1 MNLNNFKLSFGDIIV
16 ITILGYIIYCVNCS
30 PPQIEIQMP
39 RNALEYE
46 TISKFVT
53 ASLIPDQLKPA
64 LIVTNVYPIG
74 NIPGLYLFYAYSD
87 DGINPREQGIY
98 VVDHTGYRYTP
109 GGIAPLKF
117 SGGMT
122 LCEPEFMLA
131 QNQLLA
137 NIDVY
142 SQGKFQQTRQIDLTP
157 YIEIY
162 FASENA
168 KNLLNKTR

>member
-1 MNLNNFKLSFGDIIV
+1 MRWSNLIISFGNIV
-16 ITILGYIIYCVNCS
+16 IIILLRYIIYCVNS
-30 PPQIEIQMP
+30 ATPQVEIKTP
-39 RNALEYE
+39 HSALEYE

-74 NIPGLYLFYAYSD
+74 NIPGLYLFYAYSA

-98 VVDHTGYRYTP
+98 VVDHTGYRSTP

-157 YIEIY
+157 YVEIY
-162 FASENA
+162 SASKNA
-168 KNLLNKTR
+168 ENLLNETW

>member
-1 MNLNNFKLSFGDIIV
+1 MKWGYFRISFGNWVII
-16 ITILGYIIYCVNCS
+16 ILLGYIIYCVNCS
-30 PPQIEIQMP
+30 TPQIEIQMP

-46 TISKFVT
+46 TISKFVA
-53 ASLIPDQLKPA
+53 ASLEPDQLKPA
-64 LIVTNVYPIG
+64 VIVTNVYPIG

-98 VVDHTGYRYTP
+98 VVDHTGYRYIP
-109 GGIAPLKF
+109 DGIAPLKF
-117 SGGMT
+117 SGGIT
-122 LCEPEFMLA
+122 FSEPEFMLA

-142 SQGKFQQTRQIDLTP
+142 SQGKFQQTRQINLTP

-162 FASENA
+162 SASKNA
-168 KNLLNKTR
+168 ENLLNGIR